1 MTCVYV
7 AAGVLAMTFFLLAGA
22 GLFAGIL
29 QPEGFVTL
37 SMIAAALLLGS
48 IARLEAEPA
57 GPRRAP
63 RPPLDP
69 RSTSNILP
77 RRG

>member
-1 MTCVYV
+1 MTGMYV
-7 AAGVLAMTFFLLAGA
+7 AAGVAAMAVFLLAGA
-22 GLFAGIL
+22 GLFAGVL
-29 QPEGFVTL
+29 PPEGFVTL

-48 IARLEAEPA
+48 IAKLEADSP

-63 RPPLDP
+63 GPPLDP
-69 RSTSNILP
+69 RSASNILP